1 MISKKLIYE
10 LYGRRGGK
18 NMDNGYEKKGENIY
32 FACRKKAAM
41 YNEALNSRENAAELL
56 GISTSTLAN
65 HELGITKNVPV
76 DTVVLM
82 ADLYNCPELKNG
94 YCKHECP
101 IGRNLPLATEENGL
115 QGITVKILNSLDDEN
130 VRMMKKSLLNIAL
143 DGKITEDEKDE
154 FEGIVKTLDVLA
166 SAISE
171 LRMIAEKCRK
181 S

>member
-1 MISKKLIYE
+1 M
-10 LYGRRGGK
+10 
-18 NMDNGYEKKGENIY
+18 
-32 FACRKKAAM
+32 
-41 YNEALNSRENAAELL
+41 
-56 GISTSTLAN
+56 
-65 HELGITKNVPV
+65 
-76 DTVVLM
+76 
-82 ADLYNCPELKNG
+82 
-94 YCKHECP
+94 
-101 IGRNLPLATEENGL
+101 